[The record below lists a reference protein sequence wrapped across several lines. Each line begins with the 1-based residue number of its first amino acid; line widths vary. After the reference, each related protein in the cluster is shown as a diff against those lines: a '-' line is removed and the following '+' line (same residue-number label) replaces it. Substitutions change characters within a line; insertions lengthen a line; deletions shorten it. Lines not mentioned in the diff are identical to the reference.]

1 MKKVLLATSALMLV
15 AGAAAAEV
23 KITGYAE
30 MGVFGVNSDD
40 NANDVDTQFHTDID
54 ATFKMSGETDGGIA
68 FGADVDIDEGI
79 ADGGDAVDV
88 DSEHGGAAF
97 FVKAG
102 AATLSMGDVNG
113 AVDQY
118 FKEYI
123 GVHGGSLQDNEETV
137 AYNGFSRGG
146 ENFDVLD
153 DGLDGLYDGQIARL
167 DYSLDAISFGV
178 SVELD
183 DANDGGDPLYGI
195 GAKYSAELGGL
206 DLTLGAGYQTVE
218 KATGDQY
225 TALGVSLEV
234 GLAGGLDLILAYGN
248 GDLDA
253 ASGSAFSD
261 DTVTGYGI
269 GLGYSFDAVS
279 LGVSYGTTESD
290 TLDQSKSGYAITAGY
305 DLGGGLALQAGYG
318 FNDDEVADEEYST
331 YSFGVA
337 MSF

>member
-1 MKKVLLATSALMLV
+1 MKKVLLASSALMLV

-23 KITGYAE
+23 KITGFAE

-40 NANDVDTQFHTDID
+40 NANDIDTQFHTDID

-88 DSEHGGAAF
+88 DSEHGGASF
-97 FVKAG
+97 FVKGG

-123 GVHGGSLQDNEETV
+123 GVHGGSLQDNEETA
-137 AYNGFSRGG
+137 AYNGAFG
-146 ENFDVLD
+146 FDVLD
-153 DGLDGLYDGQIARL
+153 DGLDGFYDGQIARL
-167 DYSLDAISFGV
+167 DYSLDAISFGL

-183 DANDGGDPLYGI
+183 DANNGGDPLYGL
-195 GAKYSAELGGL
+195 GAKYSADLGGVA
-206 DLTLGAGYQTVE
+206 LTLGAGYQTVE
-218 KATGDQY
+218 DAAGDQY
-225 TALGVSLEV
+225 SAFGVSLEA
-234 GLAGGLDLILAYGN
+234 GLAGGLDLILAYGQ
-248 GDLDA
+248 GDDDA
-253 ASGSAFSD
+253 AD
-261 DTVTGYGI
+261 ETVKGYGI
-269 GLGYSFDAVS
+269 GLGYSFDAIS
-279 LGVSYGTTESD
+279 LGVSYGSQESD
-290 TLDQSKSGYAITAGY
+290 LTDETVSGYAITAGY

-318 FNDDEVADEEYST
+318 FSDDERGVDEEVST